1 MTARAPG
8 QHRQVGGPR
17 CCKRDSWLAILA
29 AVDFVRERLRV
40 EMERTVPV
48 CPYSRHNSQC
58 IGSRCPFWAVNRK
71 KPTVA
76 FLCVHNSCRSQ
87 MAEALGR
94 RLAGEVF
101 RSVSAGTQPS
111 GRINPDAVRLMKQVY
126 GIDMEGGPVQQT
138 PLTAACG
145 GSCGHYGLS
154 GPVPS
159 PALFPP

>member
-1 MTARAPG
+1 MTARALDSIG
-8 QHRQVGGPR
+8 RVGGPR

-87 MAEALGR
+87 MACAAAAISIPSTFWALSKTMAAV
-94 RLAGEVF
+94 LAEV
-101 RSVSAGTQPS
+101 VP
-111 GRINPDAVRLMKQVY
+111 
-126 GIDMEGGPVQQT
+126 MET
-138 PLTAACG
+138 
-145 GSCGHYGLS
+145 
-154 GPVPS
+154 
-159 PALFPP
+159 